1 MICFTR
7 IPLKDF
13 IKKHNP
19 QEPKKETIENFEKEI
34 NNLLENAPKQD
45 DEEFQKNEINK
56 FLKNT
61 YGYDCNTYKKVDSAI
76 YVDGEV
82 RVLIEV
88 KALNNRNEF
97 PKNRENPISKA
108 FCQMVLYFLEEIE
121 KEKNNSLKHT
131 IICNAH
137 EFFLFDCKDL
147 LFLKEDK
154 RIKDFYKKCAK
165 KEGTDSSKP
174 KFYKDLEQYLQEDF
188 QGELRYTHFNLSNY
202 DPKELPLIYQVLSQE
217 VLLKQRK
224 TLDANTLNKDFYEE
238 LLYILGLEEQNDKGK
253 ILIKPSR
260 TQNSLS
266 AALKKKYENLDDE
279 EVMALLIAWN
289 NRILFLRL
297 LESLLISFKHFEKPF
312 LTTENFKDFNALNTL
327 FFEVLAKKNSERSL
341 NKEDKILE
349 KIPYLNSS
357 LFDQTPL
364 ELKGHEIRLL
374 ENKKL
379 ELYQNSVLKKHEN
392 YQEKK
397 ELPLLKYLF
406 EFLRLYKFTTTPK
419 DIKDNTDTSES
430 RLINPSVLGL
440 VFEKLNGYK
449 EGSFYTPSFIT
460 SYMCKESITPI
471 VLDKFNAIYQWDC
484 ENLKALREKIDRN
497 FSNEKAKEYLNT
509 LLTLRIC
516 DPAVGSGHFLV
527 SALNEMVLIAYELGL
542 IASLYRHE
550 LRLENDEIIIHHA
563 QTGEIFNYKKPH
575 SENDPHHQI
584 QKELFELKKDIIE
597 NCLFGVDINPNSCEI
612 TKLRLWIEL
621 LKYSYYIFEKGKN
634 TNNLETLPNIDINI
648 KCANSLV
655 SRFALKDKA
664 LLKTEKNK
672 NLEYYIAEYKE
683 LVKIYKDPKILE
695 SLTRPIKD
703 SNAVRKYA
711 KERLYQELAQN
722 PNKDFKKALN
732 DRIEKIKEAFK
743 LTLEPPQ
750 KELKFKKFLKEHLE
764 LYGKS
769 ILEEANDNG
778 LELEALA
785 LEKKMAHEG
794 LFHDYTPY
802 PKLDKTDK
810 VVGLEHFNRYVLT
823 SYKDLQDENERY
835 ANALEWRFEFPEVLN
850 DEGDFLGFD
859 CIIGNPPYIRQ
870 EHIKDL
876 KPLLQKQYQDFYN
889 STADI
894 YTYFFALAYHL
905 LKEKGFN
912 AFITSNKYA
921 RAKYGA
927 KLRELL
933 LKKTTLVSYME
944 LNALKVFESAAVD
957 TSIMSFIK
965 QTPPK
970 ESDFEYYEPTP
981 NDKDDLKST
990 PHLPMK
996 QNALS
1001 TESFIFANATLLD
1014 LRDKIESVGTPLKDW
1029 DIQINYGIKTGA
1041 NEAFI
1046 IPTEKREEILKNCDD
1061 AQKDERGMSER
1072 ERTKELIKPILR
1084 GKDIKRYSYEWAD
1097 LWVIIAKF
1105 GSHEFLEVEYP
1116 TIYNHLLQY
1125 KDQLEQRGQCRY
1137 SRGPQNS
1144 NKPYPGQHHWLELD
1158 NNPKDSYL
1166 QDFEKEKIVYGEI
1179 VQEPRFYLDN
1189 GECELGVFYAE
1200 ATSFILTGEHLRYL
1214 LGMLHSK
1221 LITFAFKTFYAGGG
1235 LGESGYRYK
1244 KAFIERLP
1252 IPQITEKN
1260 QELAD
1265 KITDGAKQ
1273 ILALKAKDPKANTQG
1288 LEKEIDALVYQ
1299 LYHLTDEEIKTIEN
1313 GQ

>member
-1 MICFTR
+1 M
-7 IPLKDF
+7 
-13 IKKHNP
+13 
-19 QEPKKETIENFEKEI
+19 
-34 NNLLENAPKQD
+34 
-45 DEEFQKNEINK
+45 
-56 FLKNT
+56 
-61 YGYDCNTYKKVDSAI
+61 
-76 YVDGEV
+76 
-82 RVLIEV
+82 
-88 KALNNRNEF
+88 
-97 PKNRENPISKA
+97 
-108 FCQMVLYFLEEIE
+108 
-121 KEKNNSLKHT
+121 
-131 IICNAH
+131 CNAH

-147 LFLKEDK
+147 LFLNDNK
-154 RIKDFYKKCAK
+154 RIKKFYKNYAQ

-174 KFYKDLEQYLQEDF
+174 RFYEDLEQYLKEDF
-188 QGELRYTHFNLSNY
+188 QGKLRYTYFNLN
-202 DPKELPLIYQVLSQE
+202 DDFKELPLIYQVLSQE
-217 VLLKQRK
+217 VLLKQKK

-260 TQNSLS
+260 TKNSLS
-266 AALKKKYENLDDE
+266 GALKEKYKNLDDE

-297 LESLLISFKHFEKPF
+297 LESLLISFEHFEKERSF
-312 LTTENFKDFNALNTL
+312 LTTGNFKDFNALNTL
-327 FFEVLAKKNSERSL
+327 FFEVLAKKNNERLSEI
-341 NKEDKILE
+341 KEDKILE

-357 LFDQTPL
+357 LFDKTPL
-364 ELKGHEIRLL
+364 ELKGHEIKLL
-374 ENKKL
+374 DNKKL
-379 ELYQNSVLKKHEN
+379 EIYKNSVLKKHKD
-392 YQEKK
+392 YQKQK
-397 ELPLLKYLF
+397 ALPLLKYLF
-406 EFLRLYKFTTTPK
+406 EFLRLYDFTTTPK
-419 DIKDNTDTSES
+419 DIKDNQNISES

-460 SYMCKESITPI
+460 SYMCKESITTI

-484 ENLKALREKIDRN
+484 ENLKALRGKIDRN

-527 SALNEMVLIAYELGL
+527 SALNEMVRVAYKLGL
-542 IASLYRHE
+542 IASLYRYD
-550 LRLENDEIIIHHA
+550 LKLENDEIIIH
-563 QTGEIFNYKKPH
+563 TLEDKVFKYTIPH

-584 QKELFELKKDIIE
+584 QKELFELKKSIIE

-621 LKYSYYIFEKGKN
+621 LKYSYYIFEEGKN

-648 KCANSLV
+648 KCGNSLI

-664 LLKTEKNK
+664 LLKTEKNQ
-672 NLEYYIAEYKE
+672 NLKYYIAEYKE
-683 LVKIYKDPKILE
+683 LVKIYKDPQILE
-695 SLTRPIKD
+695 TLTHPIKD
-703 SNAVRKYA
+703 SDAVGKYA
-711 KERLYQELAQN
+711 KERLYQELKQN

-732 DRIEKIKEAFK
+732 DRIEKIKKAFK
-743 LTLEPPQ
+743 LTLDPPP

-769 ILEEANDNG
+769 ILEEANYNG

-794 LFHDYTPY
+794 LFYDYTPY
-802 PKLDKTDK
+802 PKLDKSDK

-835 ANALEWRFEFPEVLN
+835 ANALEWRFEFPEVLD
-850 DEGDFLGFD
+850 DEGDFSGFD

-894 YTYFFALAYHL
+894 YTYFFALAFHL
-905 LKEKGFN
+905 LKEKGFS

-921 RAKYGA
+921 RAKYGT
-927 KLRELL
+927 KLREWL

-944 LNALKVFESAAVD
+944 LNALKVFESATVD
-957 TSIMSFIK
+957 TSIMNFIK

-970 ESDFEYYEPTP
+970 ESGFKYYEPTL

-990 PHLPMK
+990 PSLLMK
-996 QNALS
+996 QNALQ

-1014 LRDKIESVGTPLKDW
+1014 LRDKMESVGTPLKDW

-1046 IPTEKREEILKNCDD
+1046 ITTEKRDAILNACKT
-1061 AQKDERGMSER
+1061 QEER
-1072 ERTKELIKPILR
+1072 ERTERLIKPILR

-1097 LWVIIAKF
+1097 LWVINTHNGYTSNLKSKIPPIDIEK
-1105 GSHEFLEVEYP
+1105 YP
-1116 TIYNHLLQY
+1116 ATKAHL
-1125 KDQLEQRGQCRY
+1125 
-1137 SRGPQNS
+1137 
-1144 NKPYPGQHHWLELD
+1144 
-1158 NNPKDSYL
+1158 DSYWDTIATRSDQGDTPYHL
-1166 QDFEKEKIVYGEI
+1166 RNCAYLEDFEKEKIVYGEI

-1189 GECELGVFYAE
+1189 GECELGYFYAE

-1265 KITDGAKQ
+1265 KITDCTEQ
-1273 ILALKAKDPKANTQG
+1273 ILQAKAKDPKANTQE

-1299 LYHLTDEEIKTIEN
+1299 LYHLTDEEIKTIED

>member
-1 MICFTR
+1 MIRFAR

-34 NNLLENAPKQD
+34 NSLLENAPRQD

-56 FLKNT
+56 FLKNV
-61 YGYDCNTYKKVDSAI
+61 YGYDCNTYEKVDSAI

-88 KALNNRNEF
+88 KALNNRIEF
-97 PKNRENPISKA
+97 PKDRENPLSKA

-147 LFLKEDK
+147 LFLNDDK
-154 RIKDFYKKCAK
+154 RIKKFYKNYAQ

-174 KFYKDLEQYLQEDF
+174 KFYKDLEQFLQEDF
-188 QGELRYTHFNLSNY
+188 QGKLPYTYFNLN
-202 DPKELPLIYQVLSQE
+202 DDFKELPLIHQVLSQE

-253 ILIKPSR
+253 ILIKQSR
-260 TQNSLS
+260 TKNSLS
-266 AALKKKYENLDDE
+266 DALKKKYNNLDDE

-297 LESLLISFKHFEKPF
+297 LESLLISFEHFNKESF
-312 LTTENFKDFNALNTL
+312 LTIENFKDFNALNTL

-341 NKEDKILE
+341 EIKEDKILE

-357 LFDQTPL
+357 LFDKTPL
-364 ELKGHEIRLL
+364 ELKGCEIKLL
-374 ENKKL
+374 DNKKL
-379 ELYQNSVLKKHEN
+379 EIYKNSVLKKHEN

-397 ELPLLKYLF
+397 ALPLLEYLF
-406 EFLRLYKFTTTPK
+406 EFLRVYKFTTTPK

-460 SYMCKESITPI
+460 SYMCKESIEPI
-471 VLDKFNAIYQWDC
+471 VRDKFNAIYQWDC

-527 SALNEMVLIAYELGL
+527 SALNEMVLIAYKLGL
-542 IASLYRHE
+542 IVSLYRHK
-550 LRLENDEIIIHHA
+550 LRLENDEIIIHYTP
-563 QTGEIFNYKKPH
+563 TGEIFNYKKPH

-621 LKYSYYIFEKGKN
+621 LKYSYYIFEEGKN
-634 TNNLETLPNIDINI
+634 TNALETLPNIDINI
-648 KCANSLV
+648 KCAHSLI

-695 SLTRPIKD
+695 TLTHPIKD

-764 LYGKS
+764 LYGRS

-785 LEKKMAHEG
+785 LEKQVAN
-794 LFHDYTPY
+794 LFFDYRPY
-802 PKLDKTDK
+802 PKLDKSDK

-823 SYKDLQDENERY
+823 SYKDLQDENKRY

-876 KPLLQKQYQDFYN
+876 KPLLEKQYHNFYN

-905 LKEKGFN
+905 LKEKGFS

-927 KLRELL
+927 KLREWL

-944 LNALKVFESAAVD
+944 LNALKVFESATVD

-970 ESDFEYYEPTP
+970 ESDFKYYEPTP
-981 NDKDDLKST
+981 NDKDDLKNT
-990 PHLPMK
+990 PSLLMK

-1014 LRDKIESVGTPLKDW
+1014 LRDKIESIGTPLKDW

-1046 IPTEKREEILKNCDD
+1046 IPTEKRDAILNACKT
-1061 AQKDERGMSER
+1061 QEER
-1072 ERTKELIKPILR
+1072 ERTEGLIKPILR

-1097 LWVIIAKF
+1097 LWVINTHNGYTSNLKFKIPPIDIAKYPATKAHLDAHWDTIATRCDQ
-1105 GSHEFLEVEYP
+1105 GDTPYHLRNCAYLE
-1116 TIYNHLLQY
+1116 
-1125 KDQLEQRGQCRY
+1125 
-1137 SRGPQNS
+1137 
-1144 NKPYPGQHHWLELD
+1144 
-1158 NNPKDSYL
+1158 
-1166 QDFEKEKIVYGEI
+1166 DFEKEKIVYGEI

-1189 GECELGVFYAE
+1189 GECELGYFYAE
-1200 ATSFILTGEHLRYL
+1200 ATSFILTGEHLHYL

-1273 ILALKAKDPKANTQG
+1273 ILALKEKDPKANTQR

-1299 LYHLTDEEIKTIEN
+1299 LYHLTDEEIKIIED

>member
-1 MICFTR
+1 MDYKKLDLPNTNY
-7 IPLKDF
+7 PNKEQLKAFETAFNAFLETNQQENENHHNDAFNDLLKSVFKYKVKPTKKIDSAILNENNKVEVIIEFKALKNPNEF
-13 IKKHNP
+13 IKKGDLNVKAFH
-19 QEPKKETIENFEKEI
+19 ESLLYYLTERKEGN
-34 NNLLENAPKQD
+34 NNLKH
-45 DEEFQKNEINK
+45 
-56 FLKNT
+56 
-61 YGYDCNTYKKVDSAI
+61 
-76 YVDGEV
+76 
-82 RVLIEV
+82 LILATIKELYIID
-88 KALNNRNEF
+88 ANEF
-97 PKNRENPISKA
+97 EIFNKDK
-108 FCQMVLYFLEEIE
+108 EIE
-121 KEKNNSLKHT
+121 KAFKNCHDRKGNDTRTKAFYDACQKRLNELDHSLKYHH
-131 IICNAH
+131 IS
-137 EFFLFDCKDL
+137 L
-147 LFLKEDK
+147 
-154 RIKDFYKKCAK
+154 K
-165 KEGTDSSKP
+165 KE
-174 KFYKDLEQYLQEDF
+174 
-188 QGELRYTHFNLSNY
+188 NLA
-202 DPKELPLIYQVLSQE
+202 LIYQALSPNF
-217 VLLKQRK
+217 LLKIPK
-224 TLDANTLNKDFYEE
+224 YSDANTLNKDFYEE
-238 LLYILGLEEQNDKGK
+238 LLYILGLEEQNNKGK

-266 AALKKKYENLDDE
+266 AALKDSYKNLDDE

-297 LESLLISFKHFEKPF
+297 LESLLISFGHFGHFGHFKKSF

-357 LFDQTPL
+357 LFDKTPL
-364 ELKGHEIRLL
+364 ELKGHEIKLL
-374 ENKKL
+374 DNKKL
-379 ELYQNSVLKKHEN
+379 EIYKNSVLKKHED
-392 YQEKK
+392 YQKEKD
-397 ELPLLKYLF
+397 LPLLKYLF

-484 ENLKALREKIDRN
+484 ENLKALKGKIDRN
-497 FSNEKAKEYLNT
+497 FSNEKAKEYLQL
-509 LLTLRIC
+509 LLTLRVC

-527 SALNEMVLIAYELGL
+527 SALNEMVWIAYELGL
-542 IASLYRHE
+542 IASLYRYK
-550 LRLENDEIIIHHA
+550 LKLENDEIIIH
-563 QTGEIFNYKKPH
+563 TPENKIFNYTIPH
-575 SENDPHHQI
+575 SENDPHHHI
-584 QKELFELKKDIIE
+584 QKELFELKKSIIE

-648 KCANSLV
+648 KCANSLI
-655 SRFALKDKA
+655 SRFNLNDDLKKIPNI
-664 LLKTEKNK
+664 KQK
-672 NLEYYIAEYKE
+672 IQEYKD
-683 LVKIYKDPKILE
+683 LVAQYKDPNPLYPLNKQDLINKIQDLKNTF
-695 SLTRPIKD
+695 SLTLKD
-703 SNAVRKYA
+703 PKTKA
-711 KERLYQELAQN
+711 ELE
-722 PNKDFKKALN
+722 KA
-732 DRIEKIKEAFK
+732 IEKHIKKYNFFALDDKSLLDGLDYFIPSLFGTPKLSPKEEEEAFAS
-743 LTLEPPQ
+743 
-750 KELKFKKFLKEHLE
+750 
-764 LYGKS
+764 YGRIRVLRK
-769 ILEEANDNG
+769 
-778 LELEALA
+778 
-785 LEKKMAHEG
+785 
-794 LFHDYTPY
+794 
-802 PKLDKTDK
+802 KLDDALS
-810 VVGLEHFNRYVLT
+810 GREY
-823 SYKDLQDENERY
+823 Q
-835 ANALEWRFEFPEVLN
+835 NAFEWRFEFPEVLD

-876 KPLLQKQYQDFYN
+876 KPLLAKQYQDFYN

-894 YTYFFALAYHL
+894 YTYFFALSYHL
-905 LKEKGFN
+905 LKEKGFS

-927 KLRELL
+927 KLREWL

-957 TSIMSFIK
+957 TSIMNFIK
-965 QTPPK
+965 QTPLK
-970 ESDFEYYEPTP
+970 ESSFNYYEPTP

-990 PHLPMK
+990 PYLSMK

-1014 LRDKIESVGTPLKDW
+1014 LRDKIESIGTPLKDW

-1046 IPTEKREEILKNCDD
+1046 IPTEKRDAILNACKT
-1061 AQKDERGMSER
+1061 QEER
-1072 ERTKELIKPILR
+1072 ERTEGLIKPILR
-1084 GKDIKRYSYEWAD
+1084 GKDIKRYSYEWVH
-1097 LWVIIAKF
+1097 LWVINTHNGYTSNLKSKIPPIDIEKYPALKSHLDSHYDTIATRSDQ
-1105 GSHEFLEVEYP
+1105 GDTPYHLRNCAYLE
-1116 TIYNHLLQY
+1116 
-1125 KDQLEQRGQCRY
+1125 
-1137 SRGPQNS
+1137 
-1144 NKPYPGQHHWLELD
+1144 
-1158 NNPKDSYL
+1158 
-1166 QDFEKEKIVYGEI
+1166 DFEKEKIVYGEI

-1189 GECELGVFYAE
+1189 GECGLGYFYAE

-1252 IPQITEKN
+1252 IPKITHKN

-1265 KITDGAKQ
+1265 KITDYADK
-1273 ILALKAKDPKANTQG
+1273 ILQTKEKDPKANTQR

-1299 LYHLTDEEIKTIEN
+1299 LYNLTDEEIKIIED

>member
-1 MICFTR
+1 MISFAH

-13 IKKHNP
+13 IKKYNP

-34 NNLLENAPKQD
+34 NSLLENAKRQD
-45 DEEFQKNEINK
+45 GEEFQKNEINS

-61 YGYDCNTYKKVDSAI
+61 YGYECNTYEKVDSAI
-76 YVDGEV
+76 YVDGKAW
-82 RVLIEV
+82 VLIEV

-97 PKNRENPISKA
+97 PKDRENPLSKA
-108 FCQMVLYFLEEIE
+108 FCQMVFYFLNAI
-121 KEKNNSLKHT
+121 KNNNSLKHA

-154 RIKDFYKKCAK
+154 RITDFHKDCAK
-165 KEGTDSSKP
+165 KEGTDSKT
-174 KFYKDLEQYLQEDF
+174 KRFYSDLEEYLKKDF
-188 QGELRYTHFNLSNY
+188 KGELRYTHFNLSSD
-202 DPKELPLIYQVLSQE
+202 DPKELIYQVLSHE
-217 VLLKQRK
+217 VLLKQKK

-238 LLYILGLEEQNDKGK
+238 LLYILGLEEQNEKGK

-260 TQNSLS
+260 TENSLS
-266 AALKKKYENLDDE
+266 DALKKEYKNLDDE

-297 LESLLISFKHFEKPF
+297 LESLLISFNHFEEPF
-312 LTTENFKDFNALNTL
+312 LTIENFTNFNDLNTL
-327 FFEVLAKKNSERSL
+327 FFEVLAKKNSERL
-341 NKEDKILE
+341 EEIKEDKILG

-357 LFDQTPL
+357 LFDKTPL
-364 ELKGHEIRLL
+364 ESNGHEIRLL
-374 ENKKL
+374 KNESLEIYPKSVFKKD
-379 ELYQNSVLKKHEN
+379 KD

-397 ELPLLKYLF
+397 RLPLLKYLF
-406 EFLRLYKFTTTPK
+406 EFLHAYDFTTTPK
-419 DIKDNTDTSES
+419 DIKDNRNTSES

-460 SYMCKESITPI
+460 SYMCSESITPI
-471 VLDKFNAIYQWDC
+471 VLDKFNQKYNIECKD
-484 ENLKALREKIDRN
+484 LKELKNYLKNSYKEDKR
-497 FSNEKAKEYLNT
+497 KEYLQV
-509 LLTLRIC
+509 LLALRIC

-527 SALNEMVLIAYELGL
+527 SALNEMVWIAYELGL
-542 IASLYRHE
+542 ITSLPLDATLE
-550 LRLENDEIIIHHA
+550 LENDEILIKISNKSFIY
-563 QTGEIFNYKKPH
+563 TRPS
-575 SENDPHHQI
+575 SEKEQSHQI
-584 QKELFELKKDIIE
+584 QKELFELKKSIIE

-621 LKYSYYIFEKGKN
+621 LKYSYYIFENGKN
-634 TNNLETLPNIDINI
+634 TNALETLPNIDINI
-648 KCANSLV
+648 KCGNSLI

-664 LLKTEKNK
+664 LLKIKKNQ
-672 NLEYYIAEYKE
+672 NLKYSIAEYKE

-695 SLTRPIKD
+695 TLTHPIKD
-703 SNAVRKYA
+703 SDAVGKYA
-711 KERLYQELAQN
+711 KERLYQELEQN

-732 DRIEKIKEAFK
+732 DRIEKIKKAFK

-764 LYGKS
+764 LYGRS
-769 ILEEANDNG
+769 ILEETNYNG

-785 LEKKMAHEG
+785 LEKQMASEKV
-794 LFHDYTPY
+794 LNDYRPY
-802 PKLDKTDK
+802 PKLDKSDK

-835 ANALEWRFEFPEVLN
+835 ANALEWRFEFPEVLD

-870 EHIKDL
+870 EHIKEI

-894 YTYFFALAYHL
+894 YTYFFALSYHL

-927 KLRELL
+927 QLRELL
-933 LKKTTLVSYME
+933 LKKTTIVSYME

-957 TSIMSFIK
+957 TSIMFFIK

-970 ESDFEYYEPTP
+970 ESEFKYYEPTP
-981 NDKDDLKST
+981 DDKSDLKSA
-990 PHLPMK
+990 HSLPMR

-1014 LRDKIESVGTPLKDW
+1014 LRDKMEKAGTPLKDW

-1046 IPTEKREEILKNCDD
+1046 ITTEKREEILNACKT
-1061 AQKDERGMSER
+1061 QEERK
-1072 ERTKELIKPILR
+1072 RTETLIKPILR
-1084 GKDIKRYSYEWAD
+1084 GKDIKRYSYEWAGE
-1097 LWVIIAKF
+1097 WVINTHNGYTSNLKSKIPPIDIEKYPAIKTHLDSHYDTIATRSDQ
-1105 GSHEFLEVEYP
+1105 GDTPYHLRNCAYLE
-1116 TIYNHLLQY
+1116 
-1125 KDQLEQRGQCRY
+1125 
-1137 SRGPQNS
+1137 
-1144 NKPYPGQHHWLELD
+1144 
-1158 NNPKDSYL
+1158 
-1166 QDFEKEKIVYGEI
+1166 DFEKEKIVYGEI

-1189 GECELGVFYAE
+1189 GECELGYFYAE

-1214 LGMLHSK
+1214 LGILHSK

-1235 LGESGYRYK
+1235 LGESSYRYK

-1252 IPQITEKN
+1252 IPKITPQN
-1260 QELAD
+1260 QKLAD
-1265 KITDGAKQ
+1265 KITDGAEA
-1273 ILALKAKDPKANTQG
+1273 ILALKEKDPKANTQE

-1299 LYHLTDEEIKTIEN
+1299 LYNLTDEEIKTIEE
-1313 GQ
+1313 GQEIKS

>member
-1 MICFTR
+1 MMSFTR
-7 IPLKDF
+7 ILLKDF
-13 IKKHNP
+13 IKKYNP
-19 QEPKKETIENFEKEI
+19 PTPTKETIENFEKEI
-34 NNLLENAPKQD
+34 NSLLENAPRQD

-56 FLKNT
+56 FLENT
-61 YGYDCNTYKKVDSAI
+61 YGYKCNTYEKVDSAI
-76 YVDGEV
+76 YVDKEV

-97 PKNRENPISKA
+97 PKDRENPLSKA
-108 FCQMVLYFLEEIE
+108 FCQMVFYFLEEIE
-121 KEKNNSLKHT
+121 KNNSLKHA

-137 EFFLFDCKDL
+137 EFFLFDCKDFRA
-147 LFLKEDK
+147 LFQNHK
-154 RIKDFYKKCAK
+154 RITKLHKDCAK
-165 KEGTDSSKP
+165 KEGTDPSTKR
-174 KFYKDLEQYLQEDF
+174 FYSDLEEYLKKDF
-188 QGELRYTHFNLSNY
+188 EGELRYTYFNLN
-202 DPKELPLIYQVLSQE
+202 DDFKELPLIYQVLSQE
-217 VLLKQRK
+217 VLLKQKK

-238 LLYILGLEEQNDKGK
+238 LLYILGLEEKNEKGK
-253 ILIKPSR
+253 ILIKPSY

-266 AALKKKYENLDDE
+266 YALKEQYKNLDDE

-357 LFDQTPL
+357 LFDKTLLESKGYKIRSLDNEPL
-364 ELKGHEIRLL
+364 EIYPK
-374 ENKKL
+374 
-379 ELYQNSVLKKHEN
+379 SVLKKHEE
-392 YQEKK
+392 YQEQKDWT
-397 ELPLLKYLF
+397 LLEYLF
-406 EFLRLYKFTTTPK
+406 EFLRVYDFTTTPK
-419 DIKDNTDTSES
+419 DIKDNQNNSES

-471 VLDKFNAIYQWDC
+471 VLDKFNATYQWDC

-497 FSNEKAKEYLNT
+497 FSAQKAKEYLNT

-550 LRLENDEIIIHHA
+550 LRLENDEIIIH
-563 QTGEIFNYKKPH
+563 TPENKIFNYTIPIR
-575 SENDPHHQI
+575 ENDPHHQI
-584 QKELFELKKDIIE
+584 QKELFELKKSIIE

-634 TNNLETLPNIDINI
+634 TNALETLPNIDINI
-648 KCANSLV
+648 KCANSLI

-695 SLTRPIKD
+695 TLTHPIKD
-703 SNAVRKYA
+703 SDAVGKYA

-732 DRIEKIKEAFK
+732 DRIEKIKKAFK
-743 LTLEPPQ
+743 LTLDPPP

-769 ILEEANDNG
+769 ILEEANYNG

-785 LEKKMAHEG
+785 LEKQMASEK
-794 LFHDYTPY
+794 LFHDYRPY
-802 PKLDKTDK
+802 PKLDKSDK

-835 ANALEWRFEFPEVLN
+835 ANALEWRFEFPEVLD

-876 KPLLQKQYQDFYN
+876 KPLLEKQYQDFYN

-894 YTYFFALAYHL
+894 YTYFFALSYHL
-905 LKEKGFN
+905 LKEKGFS

-927 KLRELL
+927 KLREWL
-933 LKKTTLVSYME
+933 LKKTTIVSYME

-957 TSIMSFIK
+957 TSIMNFIK

-970 ESDFEYYEPTP
+970 ESDFKYYEPTP

-990 PHLPMK
+990 PYLSMK

-1046 IPTEKREEILKNCDD
+1046 IPTEKRDAILNACKT
-1061 AQKDERGMSER
+1061 QEER
-1072 ERTKELIKPILR
+1072 ERTERLIKPILR
-1084 GKDIKRYSYEWAD
+1084 GKDIKRYSYEWAH
-1097 LWVIIAKF
+1097 LWVINTHNGYTSAFKSKIPPIDIEKYPALKAHLD
-1105 GSHEFLEVEYP
+1105 SHHDAIVTRSDQGDTPYNLRNCAYLE
-1116 TIYNHLLQY
+1116 
-1125 KDQLEQRGQCRY
+1125 
-1137 SRGPQNS
+1137 
-1144 NKPYPGQHHWLELD
+1144 
-1158 NNPKDSYL
+1158 
-1166 QDFEKEKIVYGEI
+1166 DFEKEKIVYGEI

-1189 GECELGVFYAE
+1189 GECELGCFYAE

-1252 IPQITEKN
+1252 IPKITTKN

-1265 KITDGAKQ
+1265 KITALVDK
-1273 ILALKAKDPKANTQG
+1273 ILKSKEKDPKANTQG

>member
-1 MICFTR
+1 MIRFAH
-7 IPLKDF
+7 ISLKDF
-13 IKKHNP
+13 IKKYNP
-19 QEPKKETIENFEKEI
+19 QEPKKETIENFKKEI
-34 NNLLENAPKQD
+34 NSLLENAPRQD

-56 FLKNT
+56 FFLKT
-61 YGYDCNTYKKVDSAI
+61 YGYECNTNKKVDSAI

-88 KALNNRNEF
+88 KALNKKTEF
-97 PKNRENPISKA
+97 PKNRKNPLSKA

-147 LFLKEDK
+147 LFLNDDK
-154 RIKDFYKKCAK
+154 RIKKFYDNYAK

-174 KFYKDLEQYLQEDF
+174 KFYKDLEQYLQKDF
-188 QGELRYTHFNLSNY
+188 QGELRYTYFNLS
-202 DPKELPLIYQVLSQE
+202 DDFKELPLIYQVLSQE

-238 LLYILGLEEQNDKGK
+238 LLYILGLEEQNEKGK

-266 AALKKKYENLDDE
+266 DALKKKYENLDDE

-312 LTTENFKDFNALNTL
+312 LTTENFKDFNDLNTL
-327 FFEVLAKKNSERSL
+327 FFEVLAKKNSERL
-341 NKEDKILE
+341 PEIKEDKILE

-364 ELKGHEIRLL
+364 ELKGYEIKLL
-374 ENKKL
+374 DNKKL
-379 ELYQNSVLKKHEN
+379 EIYKNSVLKKHED
-392 YQEKK
+392 YQKQK
-397 ELPLLKYLF
+397 DLPLLEYLF
-406 EFLRLYKFTTTPK
+406 EFLRVYDFTTTPK
-419 DIKDNTDTSES
+419 DIKDNQNKSES

-471 VLDKFNAIYQWDC
+471 VRDKFNAIYQWDC
-484 ENLKALREKIDRN
+484 KDLEALKGKIDRN

-542 IASLYRHE
+542 IASLYRHD
-550 LRLENDEIIIHHA
+550 LRLENDEIIIH
-563 QTGEIFNYKKPH
+563 TPEDKVFKYTIPH
-575 SENDPHHQI
+575 SENDPHHHI

-621 LKYSYYIFEKGKN
+621 LKYSYYIFEEGKN

-648 KCANSLV
+648 KCGNSLI

-835 ANALEWRFEFPEVLN
+835 ANALEWRFEFPEVLD

-876 KPLLQKQYQDFYN
+876 KPLLEKQYQDFYN
-889 STADI
+889 SSSDI
-894 YTYFFALAYHL
+894 YTYFFALAFNL
-905 LKEKGFN
+905 LKEKGFS

-927 KLRELL
+927 KLREWL

-944 LNALKVFESAAVD
+944 LNALKVFESATVD
-957 TSIMSFIK
+957 TSIIHFIK

-970 ESDFEYYEPTP
+970 ESDFEYYEPTE

-990 PHLPMK
+990 PSLLMR

-1046 IPTEKREEILKNCDD
+1046 IPTEKRDEILKNCDD
-1061 AQKDERGMSER
+1061 TQKDERGMSER
-1072 ERTKELIKPILR
+1072 ERTIELIKPILR
-1084 GKDIKRYSYEWAD
+1084 GKDIKRYSYEWAH
-1097 LWVIIAKF
+1097 LWVINTHNGYTSAPKSKIPPIDIEKYPATKAHLDAHWDTIATRCDQ
-1105 GSHEFLEVEYP
+1105 GDTPYNLRNCAYLE
-1116 TIYNHLLQY
+1116 
-1125 KDQLEQRGQCRY
+1125 
-1137 SRGPQNS
+1137 
-1144 NKPYPGQHHWLELD
+1144 
-1158 NNPKDSYL
+1158 
-1166 QDFEKEKIVYGEI
+1166 DFEKEKIVWNPVSGEYFFTFI
-1179 VQEPRFYLDN
+1179 KDEFYFNNSLFMMTSKTLETRDLYYI
-1189 GECELGVFYAE
+1189 LGLLNTTLYRW
-1200 ATSFILTGEHLRYL
+1200 LTIQ
-1214 LGMLHSK
+1214 MTN
-1221 LITFAFKTFYAGGG
+1221 LITIGKYAYG
-1235 LGESGYRYK
+1235 SK
-1244 KAFIERLP
+1244 DKIERLP
-1252 IPQITEKN
+1252 IPQITPKN

-1265 KITDGAKQ
+1265 KIIVLVDK
-1273 ILALKAKDPKANTQG
+1273 ILQSKEKDPKANTQG

-1299 LYHLTDEEIKTIEN
+1299 LYNLTDEEIKIIEN

>member
-1 MICFTR
+1 MIKFAY

-34 NNLLENAPKQD
+34 NSLLENAKGQNY
-45 DEEFQKNEINK
+45 EESQKSKINK

-61 YGYDCNTYKKVDSAI
+61 YGYECDIYEKVDSAI
-76 YVDGEV
+76 YVDGKAW
-82 RVLIEV
+82 VLIEV
-88 KALNNRNEF
+88 KALNNRSEF
-97 PKNRENPISKA
+97 PKDRKNPLSKA
-108 FCQMVLYFLEEIE
+108 FCQMVFYFLNAIE
-121 KEKNNSLKHT
+121 NNNSLKHA

-137 EFFLFDCKDL
+137 EFFLFDCRDL
-147 LFLKEDK
+147 LLFQNDK
-154 RIKDFYKKCAK
+154 RINKFYKNWANN
-165 KEGTDSSKP
+165 EGTDPSTKR
-174 KFYKDLEQYLQEDF
+174 FYSDLEEYLKKDF
-188 QGELRYTHFNLSNY
+188 KGELPYTHFNLSSY
-202 DPKELPLIYQVLSQE
+202 DPKELIYQVLSHE

-266 AALKKKYENLDDE
+266 DALKKAYKNLDDE

-297 LESLLISFKHFEKPF
+297 LESLLISFNHFEKPF
-312 LTTENFKDFNALNTL
+312 LTIENFTNFNALNTL
-327 FFEVLAKKNSERSL
+327 FFEVLAKKNNERSL
-341 NKEDKILE
+341 EKEDKILQ

-357 LFDQTPL
+357 LFDKTPL
-364 ELKGHEIRLL
+364 ELKGHEIKLL
-374 ENKKL
+374 DNKSL
-379 ELYQNSVLKKHEN
+379 EIYPKSVLKKD
-392 YQEKK
+392 EKYK
-397 ELPLLKYLF
+397 NKKDLPLLEYF
-406 EFLRLYKFTTTPK
+406 FAFLRLYKFTTTPE
-419 DIKDNTDTSES
+419 DIKDSKDTSES

-471 VLDKFNAIYQWDC
+471 VLDKFNQKYNIEC
-484 ENLKALREKIDRN
+484 EDLKELKNYLKNSYKENKR
-497 FSNEKAKEYLNT
+497 KEYLQV
-509 LLTLRIC
+509 LLALRIC

-527 SALNEMVLIAYELGL
+527 SALNEMVRIAYDLGL
-542 IASLYRHE
+542 IASLPLGATLE
-550 LRLENDEIIIHHA
+550 LENDEILIKISNKSFIY
-563 QTGEIFNYKKPH
+563 TRPS
-575 SENDPHHQI
+575 SEKEQSHQI
-584 QKELFELKKDIIE
+584 QKELFELKKSIIE

-621 LKYSYYIFEKGKN
+621 LKYSYYIFEEGKN
-634 TNNLETLPNIDINI
+634 TNALETLPNIDINI
-648 KCANSLV
+648 KCGNSLIFNFPLN
-655 SRFALKDKA
+655 SKLTIGQTLEFS
-664 LLKTEKNK
+664 K
-672 NLEYYIAEYKE
+672 NLKAEIKEYKNS
-683 LVKIYKDPKILE
+683 VMFYKEGLGEKAKILQNIAKLKSLIINYFIEQHQAKRHLKE
-695 SLTRPIKD
+695 SLKAFISEYGDGIFDISTAFGMEMLKIARHKDNNYRFNPTLTKKQPSPIGVEA
-703 SNAVRKYA
+703 N
-711 KERLYQELAQN
+711 RLL
-722 PNKDFKKALN
+722 
-732 DRIEKIKEAFK
+732 IKIKECYE
-743 LTLEPPQ
+743 TLEN
-750 KELKFKKFLKEHLE
+750 LKN
-764 LYGKS
+764 S
-769 ILEEANDNG
+769 
-778 LELEALA
+778 
-785 LEKKMAHEG
+785 
-794 LFHDYTPY
+794 
-802 PKLDKTDK
+802 KT
-810 VVGLEHFNRYVLT
+810 
-823 SYKDLQDENERY
+823 
-835 ANALEWRFEFPEVLN
+835 LEWRFEFPEVLN

-870 EHIKDL
+870 EQIKDI

-894 YTYFFALAYHL
+894 YTYFFALSYHL

-927 KLRELL
+927 KLREWL
-933 LKKTTLVSYME
+933 LKKTTIVSYME
-944 LNALKVFESAAVD
+944 LNALKVFESATVD

-970 ESDFEYYEPTP
+970 ESRFKYYEPTP
-981 NDKDDLKST
+981 DDKSDLKSARS
-990 PHLPMK
+990 LSMR

-1001 TESFIFANATLLD
+1001 TESFIFANASFLD
-1014 LRDKIESVGTPLKDW
+1014 LRDKMESVGTPLKDW

-1046 IPTEKREEILKNCDD
+1046 ITTEKREEILNACKT
-1061 AQKDERGMSER
+1061 QEERK
-1072 ERTKELIKPILR
+1072 RTETLIKPILR

-1097 LWVIIAKF
+1097 LWVINTHNGYTSNLKFKIPPIDIEKYPATKAHLDSHYDTIATRSDQ
-1105 GSHEFLEVEYP
+1105 GDTPYHLRNCAYLE
-1116 TIYNHLLQY
+1116 
-1125 KDQLEQRGQCRY
+1125 
-1137 SRGPQNS
+1137 
-1144 NKPYPGQHHWLELD
+1144 
-1158 NNPKDSYL
+1158 
-1166 QDFEKEKIVYGEI
+1166 DFEKEKIVYGEI

-1189 GECELGVFYAE
+1189 GECELGYFYAE

-1252 IPQITEKN
+1252 IPKITPQN
-1260 QELAD
+1260 QKLAD
-1265 KITDGAKQ
+1265 KITDGAKA
-1273 ILALKAKDPKANTQG
+1273 ILEAKEKDPKANTQE

-1299 LYHLTDEEIKTIEN
+1299 LYNLTDEEIKIIEEE
-1313 GQ
+1313 Q

>member
-1 MICFTR
+1 MDYKKLDLPNTNYPSKEQLEAFETAFDAFLETNPQENENHQNDAFNDLLKGVFKYKVKPTKRIDSAILNDNDKVEVIIEFKALKNPNEFIKKGDLNVKAFHESLFYYLIERKNGNNNLKHLILATIKELYIIDANEFEVFNKDKEIENAFKNCHDRKGNDTR
-7 IPLKDF
+7 TEAFYDVCQKRLNELDRSLKYHHIPLK
-13 IKKHNP
+13 
-19 QEPKKETIENFEKEI
+19 KE
-34 NNLLENAPKQD
+34 NLA
-45 DEEFQKNEINK
+45 
-56 FLKNT
+56 
-61 YGYDCNTYKKVDSAI
+61 
-76 YVDGEV
+76 
-82 RVLIEV
+82 
-88 KALNNRNEF
+88 
-97 PKNRENPISKA
+97 
-108 FCQMVLYFLEEIE
+108 
-121 KEKNNSLKHT
+121 
-131 IICNAH
+131 
-137 EFFLFDCKDL
+137 
-147 LFLKEDK
+147 
-154 RIKDFYKKCAK
+154 
-165 KEGTDSSKP
+165 
-174 KFYKDLEQYLQEDF
+174 
-188 QGELRYTHFNLSNY
+188 
-202 DPKELPLIYQVLSQE
+202 LIYQALSPNF
-217 VLLKQRK
+217 LLKIPK
-224 TLDANTLNKDFYEE
+224 YSDANTLNKDFYEE
-238 LLYILGLEEQNDKGK
+238 LLYILGLEEQNEKGK

-266 AALKKKYENLDDE
+266 DALKEKYKNLDDE

-297 LESLLISFKHFEKPF
+297 LESLLNSFKHFEDEDRF
-312 LTTENFKDFNALNTL
+312 LTIENFKDFNALNTL
-327 FFEVLAKKNSERSL
+327 FFEVLAKKNSERL
-341 NKEDKILE
+341 PEIKQDKILE

-364 ELKGHEIRLL
+364 ELKGHEIKLL
-374 ENKKL
+374 DNKKL
-379 ELYQNSVLKKHEN
+379 EIYKNSVLEKHKD
-392 YQEKK
+392 YQKQK
-397 ELPLLKYLF
+397 DLKPLPLLKYLF
-406 EFLRLYKFTTTPK
+406 EFLRLYDFTTTPK
-419 DIKDNTDTSES
+419 DIKDNTNTSES
-430 RLINPSVLGL
+430 CLINPSVLGL

-471 VLDKFNAIYQWDC
+471 VLDKFNQTYNIEC
-484 ENLKALREKIDRN
+484 ENLKELKNYLKNSYKEDKR
-497 FSNEKAKEYLNT
+497 KEYLQL

-527 SALNEMVLIAYELGL
+527 SALNEMVLVAYELGL

-550 LRLENDEIIIHHA
+550 LRLENDEIIIH
-563 QTGEIFNYKKPH
+563 TPEDKIFNYTIPLR
-575 SENDPHHQI
+575 ENDPHHQI

-621 LKYSYYIFEKGKN
+621 LKYSYYIFEEGKN

-648 KCANSLV
+648 KCANSLI

-695 SLTRPIKD
+695 SLTCPIKD

-810 VVGLEHFNRYVLT
+810 VVGLEHFNLYVLT

-835 ANALEWRFEFPEVLN
+835 ANALEWRFEFPEVLD
-850 DEGDFLGFD
+850 DEGEFLGFD

-876 KPLLQKQYQDFYN
+876 KPLLEKQYQDFYN

-921 RAKYGA
+921 RTKYGA
-927 KLRELL
+927 KLREWL

-957 TSIMSFIK
+957 TSIIHFIK
-965 QTPPK
+965 QPPPK
-970 ESDFEYYEPTP
+970 ESDFKYYEPTP

-990 PHLPMK
+990 PHLSMK

-1046 IPTEKREEILKNCDD
+1046 IPTEKRDEILNACKT
-1061 AQKDERGMSER
+1061 QEER
-1072 ERTKELIKPILR
+1072 ERTETLIKPILR
-1084 GKDIKRYSYEWAD
+1084 GKDIKRYSYEWAGEWLINTHNGYTSAFKSKIPPID
-1097 LWVIIAKF
+1097 IEKYPATKAHLDSHWDTIATRSDQ
-1105 GSHEFLEVEYP
+1105 GDTPYNLRNCAYLE
-1116 TIYNHLLQY
+1116 
-1125 KDQLEQRGQCRY
+1125 
-1137 SRGPQNS
+1137 
-1144 NKPYPGQHHWLELD
+1144 
-1158 NNPKDSYL
+1158 
-1166 QDFEKEKIVYGEI
+1166 DFEKEKIVYPETSQGAYFVYENSGIFLEKTAFMI
-1179 VQEPRFYLDN
+1179 VSDAYNLK
-1189 GECELGVFYAE
+1189 L
-1200 ATSFILTGEHLRYL
+1200 LTAL
-1214 LGMLHSK
+1214 LNSK
-1221 LITFAFKTFYAGGG
+1221 LVTFYFKNFCGGCI
-1235 LGESGYRYK
+1235 LGKSGYQYNK
-1244 KAFIERLP
+1244 HALEKIP
-1252 IPQITEKN
+1252 IPKITEKN

-1265 KITDGAKQ
+1265 KITDCAER
-1273 ILALKAKDPKANTQG
+1273 ILKSKAKDPKANTQRS
-1288 LEKEIDALVYQ
+1288 EKEIDALVYQ
-1299 LYHLTDEEIKTIEN
+1299 LYNLTDEEIKIIED